1 MSILEYKLC
10 CMAAMAGF
18 SCLLECQEGCTAVS
32 KGVQKE
38 GRPRFARRQVPGT
51 CDEAKGS
58 LRVCKL
64 PVETARI
71 RRVSG
76 QNDRNGEMLQKL
88 KEM

>member
-1 MSILEYKLC
+1 
-10 CMAAMAGF
+10 MAGF
-18 SCLLECQEGCTAVS
+18 SCLLEYWEGCTAVS
-32 KGVQKE
+32 KGVQKK

-71 RRVSG
+71 RRASG

-88 KEM
+88 KEI